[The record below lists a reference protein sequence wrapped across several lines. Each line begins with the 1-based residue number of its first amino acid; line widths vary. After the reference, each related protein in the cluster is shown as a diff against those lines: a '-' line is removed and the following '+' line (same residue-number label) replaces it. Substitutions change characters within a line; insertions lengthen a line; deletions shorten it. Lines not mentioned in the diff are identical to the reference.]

1 MLFPTTD
8 FAIFFAVV
16 FLASWLLQP
25 QPFRW
30 KLFMVAASYFF
41 YAWWD
46 WRFIFLLGAC
56 TVVSQAGAEV
66 TYHVRTEAAR
76 RWAMGLTVA
85 ALLGILGWFKYYGFL
100 ALSVDNAL
108 HTLGINNALPLLQ
121 ITLPVGISFF
131 TFMAISYVVDVY
143 RGTVRPATWLDYAV
157 YLSFFPHLVAGPI
170 VRESELMPQIR
181 ERRDPRKVDFARAA
195 WLIFSGLFLKVVIS
209 SYLATQ
215 IVDQVFA
222 NPSQHSSPETL
233 MAIYGYAVQIFAD
246 FAGYTNIAIGVA
258 LLLGFQFPQNFEAP
272 YTSQSIQEFWRRWHI
287 TLSRW
292 LRDYV
297 YIPLGGN
304 RRGRRRT
311 YINLMATM
319 LLGGLWHG
327 ASWTFVA
334 WGGLHG
340 AALAWEHYRRERRTM
355 LGLPDPPHTSGH
367 IALRRFATFN
377 FVCLGWVF
385 FRAGSFGT
393 AMAMLWQLLS
403 GGLGPNPLITWAVLL
418 SIGVGIGVQYLP
430 DDIGF
435 NLQTTF
441 SRMPAWLQGVA
452 LGSGLF
458 VITTLGPQG
467 VAPFIYFRF

>member
-8 FAIFFAVV
+8 FAIFFVIV

-25 QPFRW
+25 TPLRW
-30 KLFMVAASYFF
+30 KCFMIAASYFF

-46 WRFIFLLGAC
+46 WHFIFLLAGCTAISQVGA
-56 TVVSQAGAEV
+56 QW
-66 TYHVRTEAAR
+66 TYRARTEAAM

-85 ALLGILGWFKYYGFL
+85 ALLGLLFWFKYYVFL
-100 ALSVDNAL
+100 ALNVNNAL
-108 HTLGINNALPLLQ
+108 HLFGGHGGLPLLQ
-121 ITLPVGISFF
+121 VTLPVGISFF

-143 RGTVRPATWLDYAV
+143 RGIVVPANWLDYSV

-170 VRESELMPQIR
+170 VREAELMPQIR
-181 ERRDPRKVDFARAA
+181 TRRDPRRVDFGRAA
-195 WLIFSGLFLKVVIS
+195 WLVLSGLFLKVVLS

-215 IVDQVFA
+215 IVDPVFA
-222 NPSQHSSPETL
+222 APSQHSALESL
-233 MAIYGYAVQIFAD
+233 FAIYGYAVQIFAD

-258 LLLGFQFPQNFEAP
+258 LLLGFEFPQNFDSP
-272 YTSQSIQEFWRRWHI
+272 YTSQSVQEFWRRWHM

-304 RRGRRRT
+304 RKGSRRT

-327 ASWTFVA
+327 ASWTFVV

-340 AALAWEHYRRERRTM
+340 GALAWEHHRMERRKR
-355 LGLPDPPHTSGH
+355 LELPDPPHDLRH
-367 IALRRFATFN
+367 VALRRFVTFN

-385 FRAGSFGT
+385 FRAGSFAT
-393 AMAMLWQLLS
+393 ALSLLLRLVIGWFQS
-403 GGLGPNPLITWAVLL
+403 SPLVTWGVLVA
-418 SIGVGIGVQYLP
+418 IAFGIGVQYLP
-430 DDIGF
+430 DDVGF
-435 NLQTTF
+435 RVQSMF
-441 SRMPAWLQGVA
+441 SRLPVWIQGIA
-452 LGSGLF
+452 LGAGLF
-458 VITTLGPQG
+458 IISTLGPQG